1 MTSDGENN
9 IEIFSISDCYQW
21 AVVASYK

>member
-9 IEIFSISDCYQW
+9 IEIFSISGCYQW
-21 AVVASYK
+21 AVLASYK